1 MYMCVMGISRAKA
14 KASRSLASDSY
25 KQLYDYM
32 CMCDMG
38 VMGISL
44 TDGRAKAKA
53 SRSLASDSVV
63 NGHCSRP
70 VSACCDTPPSSG

>member
-32 CMCDMG
+32 SMSDMG

-70 VSACCDTPPSSG
+70 TT